1 MTKEINRQPTI
12 QWLIDNKQKDL
23 DFVVKYMQSSPVQKS
38 LGLYLQ
44 SLKNKK

>member
-1 MTKEINRQPTI
+1 MTKEISRQPTV

-23 DFVVKYMQSSPVQKS
+23 DFVLKYMQSPNVQKN

-44 SLKNKK
+44 SLKK

>member
-1 MTKEINRQPTI
+1 MTKDISRQPTI

-23 DFVVKYMQSSPVQKS
+23 DFVIEFMQSPGVQKN

-44 SLKNKK
+44 SLKK

>member
-1 MTKEINRQPTI
+1 MTKEISRQPTI

-23 DFVVKYMQSSPVQKS
+23 DFVLEFMQSTGVQKS

-44 SLKNKK
+44 SLKK